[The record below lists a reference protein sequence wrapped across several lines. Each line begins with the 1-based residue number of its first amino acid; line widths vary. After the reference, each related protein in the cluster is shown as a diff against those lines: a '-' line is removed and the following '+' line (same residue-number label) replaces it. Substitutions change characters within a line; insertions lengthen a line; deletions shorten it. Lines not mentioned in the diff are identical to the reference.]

1 MYFNDAIER
10 INNIKWDIVGKNVS
24 KEDTDLGYEFLRR
37 LAKFFKEESIK
48 PIVPLFA
55 NIASLFGDD
64 EGEIVI
70 SDYCNPVVSEFLG
83 DDKYQKSI
91 VQYYLQLAK
100 YADKNSHAAKYLS
113 VYDPMIK
120 IHERGGDYVLRIY
133 ELEIV
138 NAAHYPLSKWYEHF
152 IEKEPI
158 DISEL

>member
-1 MYFNDAIER
+1 MYFNDAIEI
-10 INNIKWDIVGKNVS
+10 INNIEWDTVGKNVS

-55 NIASLFGDD
+55 NIASSLGDD
-64 EGEIVI
+64 EGEIGI
-70 SDYCNPVVSEFLG
+70 ADYCNPVVSEFLG

-100 YADKNSHAAKYLS
+100 YADKNLHGAKYLS
-113 VYDPMIK
+113 VYDQIIK
-120 IHERGGDYVLRIY
+120 LLERGGNYVLRIY

-138 NAAHYPLSKWYEHF
+138 NVAHYPLSKWYERF

-158 DISEL
+158 DICEM